1 MNEMTFFNIL
11 SKEKCVK
18 NILPKLLK
26 DQTTRKNIV
35 WGTDTYASFGSNFQK
50 ENQMLLNQSIKLIEE
65 GKMLPRIM
73 KTKEQQ
79 EVRTRDKAE
88 VFTPSWICNKMNN
101 YCDEQWFNRKN
112 VFNIEN
118 PDKTWTTI
126 KEKIKFNND
135 KDKEWKKYVDS
146 RRIEITC
153 GEAPYIVSRYD
164 VASGRYLNIDDRIGI
179 LDRKLRIINEN
190 TDNEEEWLKWT
201 YRAYE
206 SVYGFEFQG
215 DNLFF
220 ARLNLVQ
227 TFIDY
232 YCNRFSKDP
241 TYEMIDKI
249 ATIVSWNLWQ
259 MDGLKDTVPFGA
271 PKEEFKQMA
280 FDDFSCNEEKPK
292 FVYCK
297 IKDWRSNKVF
307 EYRSMKGCR

>member
-1 MNEMTFFNIL
+1 MNKDNLLVLFEQNSII
-11 SKEKCVK
+11 KK
-18 NILPKLLK
+18 IIPKILK
-26 DQTTRKNIV
+26 DQTTGKNII
-35 WGTDTYASFGSNFQK
+35 WATDTYQSYGIEYDK
-50 ENQMLLNQSIKLIEE
+50 KNQINEINSIKLIKN
-65 GKMLPRIM
+65 GIMLPRIM

-79 EVRTRDKAE
+79 NERTKDKAE

-118 PDKTWTTI
+118 EDNTWTTI
-126 KEKIKFNND
+126 NKKVEFDNISHR
-135 KDKEWKKYVDS
+135 EWQKYIDS

-164 VASGRYLNIDDRIGI
+164 ATTGKRLEINDRIGI
-179 LDRKLRIINEN
+179 LDRKLRIVNEN

-232 YCNRFSKDP
+232 YVERFDKQP
-241 TYEMIDKI
+241 TNKMIDKI
-249 ATIVSWNLWQ
+249 TNIITWNLWQ
-259 MDGLKDTVPFGA
+259 MDGLKDTIPFEM
-271 PKEEFKQMA
+271 PKDEFQQMS
-280 FDDFSCNEEKPK
+280 FYDFFSNIEEKSSS
-292 FVYCK
+292 VYCK
-297 IKDWRSNKVF
+297 IKDWRANKII
-307 EYRSMKGCR
+307 EYRNTKGE